1 MNICETKDIFQ
12 RLCPV
17 GLYKNGRGFP
27 SMLVGGQFSP
37 VKTFYFFLKKL
48 KADVEETGWILNGQY
63 SQVDV
68 EKVDMYKFPKF
79 RNLPWYEV
87 KMQKGDCI
95 FIPFK

>member
-1 MNICETKDIFQ
+1 
-12 RLCPV
+12 
-17 GLYKNGRGFP
+17 
-27 SMLVGGQFSP
+27 MLVGGQFSL
-37 VKTFYFFLKKL
+37 VKTFYFFFLKKL
-48 KADVEETGWILNGQY
+48 KADVEEAGWILNGQY